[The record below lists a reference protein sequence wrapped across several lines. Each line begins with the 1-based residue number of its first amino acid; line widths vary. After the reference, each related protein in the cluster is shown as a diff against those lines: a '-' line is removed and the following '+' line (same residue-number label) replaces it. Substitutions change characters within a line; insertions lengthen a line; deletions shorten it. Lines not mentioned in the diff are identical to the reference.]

1 MDVPAQDDLHVGLA
15 VLLPQLCESV
25 LAYQVACAVAERI
38 PRLGHRAVERDALP
52 QLRLLP
58 VQVALHVTNV
68 CATIYP
74 S

>member
-1 MDVPAQDDLHVGLA
+1 MCLRRMTCTL
-15 VLLPQLCESV
+15 VLPYFSPQLCESV

-38 PRLGHRAVERDALP
+38 PRLGHRAVGRDALP